1 MQECGG
7 ENDEQCK
14 KILDVLYA
22 TEASRLKSESM
33 IHKNLFV
40 FRKGLPCQ
48 MKTTCLSSRMK
59 TTRLAD

>member
-22 TEASRLKSESM
+22 TEASRLKTEFM
-33 IHKNLFV
+33 LHENCTV
-40 FRKGLPCQ
+40 FRKALPCQ

-59 TTRLAD
+59 TIRPAD